1 MSVGL
6 ICLVVLYQLLTTS
19 YQEEEKALRSHIRKS
34 LQDNFSAQSTRSSE
48 TIGLFR
54 YEPAAGRLNEKHRLL
69 SSVVLVHGLDDP
81 GKVWQNL
88 APVLAEEGYDVWQFE
103 YPNDQPLTESA
114 QLFFDELT
122 RLRTSGI
129 ERIALVAHSMGG
141 LISRELL
148 TSPKI
153 EYRAFLAKNQV
164 PVVDKLIMIGTPNHG
179 SQLARL
185 RIVSEIRDHLVRF
198 FKGEATGLGFL
209 LDGAGEAK
217 IDLLPGSKFLTE
229 LNARSHP
236 LGVDMLVIA
245 GITAP
250 WNEDDINLWFGHIN
264 EQAKADQGLE
274 LEKVGELIKSMS
286 NGLGD
291 GLVTL
296 ESARLDNIALITVK
310 GTHLSMIR
318 NISPDDDRIPP
329 AVPLVVEKLH
339 WNNL

>member
-1 MSVGL
+1 M
-6 ICLVVLYQLLTTS
+6 VLYQALTTL
-19 YQEEEKALRSHIRKS
+19 YQEEEKALRSQIRKS
-34 LQDNFSAQSTRSSE
+34 LQDNFPAQSQRYSE

-54 YEPAAGRLNEKHRLL
+54 YEPAAGILNGKRRLL

-88 APVLAEEGYDVWQFE
+88 APALAEEGYDVWQFE
-103 YPNDQPLTESA
+103 YPNDQPLTDSA

-164 PVVDKLIMIGTPNHG
+164 PVVEKLIMIGTPNHG

-185 RIVSEIRDHLVRF
+185 RIVSEIRDHLDRF
-198 FKGEATGLGFL
+198 FKGKATGLGFL

-250 WNEDDINLWFGHIN
+250 WNEDDIDLWFEQIN
-264 EQAKADQGLE
+264 EQATEGQGLE
-274 LEKVGELIKSMS
+274 LEKVRDFVKSMS

-296 ESARLDNIALITVK
+296 ESARLDNIPLITVK

-329 AVPLVVEKLH
+329 AVPLVVEKLPET
-339 WNNL
+339 NR

>member
-1 MSVGL
+1 M
-6 ICLVVLYQLLTTS
+6 ICILVLYQALTNL

-34 LQDNFSAQSTRSSE
+34 LQDTFSAQTKDYSK

-54 YEPAAGRLNEKHRLL
+54 YEPAPGTLHEKRGLQ

-88 APVLAEEGYDVWQFE
+88 APVLAEEGYEVWLFE
-103 YPNDQPLTESA
+103 YPNDQPLADSA
-114 QLFFDELT
+114 QLFFDELAW
-122 RLRTSGI
+122 LRTSGI
-129 ERIALVAHSMGG
+129 ERIAMVAHSMGG

-153 EYRAFLAKNQV
+153 AYHVFLAKKQV
-164 PVVDKLIMIGTPNHG
+164 PEVKKLIMIGTPNHG

-185 RIVSEIRDHLVRF
+185 RIVSEIRDHLDRF
-198 FKGEATGLGFL
+198 FKGKATGLGFL

-236 LGVDMLVIA
+236 AGVEMLVIA

-250 WNEDDINLWFGHIN
+250 WNEDDIDLWLGHTYG
-264 EQAKADQGLE
+264 QAKAEQGSESERVRDLME
-274 LEKVGELIKSMS
+274 SVS

-296 ESARLDNIALITVK
+296 ESARLDNIPLSTVK

-318 NISPDDDRIPP
+318 NISPDSDRIPP
-329 AVPLVVEKLH
+329 AVPLVVAELH
-339 WNNL
+339 KNNR